1 MTTTLTPCLST
12 SLYSAAQPSARNR
25 SGSRAFADSAI
36 MCPANVCAAEGVGW
50 LLDSLCR
57 TGMSGRQSDTAPRRA
72 EYYATMK
79 STTKEFLVNAGLERV
94 ELNIGRGCYAETLHH
109 WHERANRLHRVAR
122 KERIVADPS
131 EWLEPD
137 LRLWKSRF
145 NKHVEHADTEICRH
159 ARRAQGTQHPAK
171 ELI

>member
-25 SGSRAFADSAI
+25 SGSRAFADSAT
-36 MCPANVCAAEGVGW
+36 MCPANVCAADGVGW
-50 LLDSLCR
+50 LLDSRCR
-57 TGMSGRQSDTAPRRA
+57 TAMSRCQPDTAPSRA
-72 EYYATMK
+72 EYYAAMK
-79 STTKEFLVNAGLERV
+79 STTAEFLVNARLERF
-94 ELNIGRGCYAETLHH
+94 ELNVGRGGYAEALHH

-122 KERIVADPS
+122 KQRIVPDPR